1 MTKLSSNRNR
11 NLLFLLFLT
20 GSLILLFSTNVIRD
34 SKRIDALVGAY
45 DLSLQDFSKKFGK
58 NYVNATST
66 SSKSDPEVLCN
77 GFLGKTTDVMN
88 CLTGNMIVPEK
99 FSKSWA
105 DQFIDYFRTTFSQ
118 NNISEDLDRARIWK
132 EVYENQQNKLALLML
147 IRDNLGLE
155 TEQDNTALIL
165 QIQVDKRVSVISDR
179 LSRVSQT
186 IPSNNGQRDE
196 YKDLFLS
203 SLALSGMTYSET
215 SGKFKKVSWG
225 IGRVLEDGEEVRSEY
240 QRFSFFKSILPI
252 IILFPVLFILYWFLD
267 ERGRERNIYLGSL
280 AVFFLSSLYMTL
292 DAANNYGM
300 TSSTI
305 EISPFIK
312 LFERQI
318 VIVLFGYSIIFISMF
333 YFNSVN
339 RVLQKIFSR
348 QKIITLIGV
357 LFAVAGYSIYSSA
370 VGAEIMKTFVAGF
383 AAIITAKNAREIYL
397 VSKYSKESLSMQNII
412 TVIFKKRCRDNLPSP
427 SIELTTYVLKVFSYF
442 LLLSFSLIIFSTFVF
457 NDFGGMILVL
467 LVIVIL
473 VTLVFG
479 AKLLLVWTLGFI
491 ILASGLSLTEKVS
504 QRITLMIEPMSAQV
518 SDFARLLNFDIKN
531 EPFFFVGTSW
541 CSDSG
546 ICVPL
551 QILSDYIP
559 ILFEKSFGLWAAVA
573 LLFMLTMLYSY
584 IALKTFFI
592 FLTGI
597 KNFKVISIFIFYLSC
612 GTLIQVFLSFL
623 GNWRIIPLSGVSIP
637 YLSIG
642 FTATVIPCL
651 IFGLFLGLITANK
664 NGNDKQ

>member
-1 MTKLSSNRNR
+1 
-11 NLLFLLFLT
+11 
-20 GSLILLFSTNVIRD
+20 
-34 SKRIDALVGAY
+34 
-45 DLSLQDFSKKFGK
+45 
-58 NYVNATST
+58 
-66 SSKSDPEVLCN
+66 
-77 GFLGKTTDVMN
+77 
-88 CLTGNMIVPEK
+88 
-99 FSKSWA
+99 
-105 DQFIDYFRTTFSQ
+105 
-118 NNISEDLDRARIWK
+118 
-132 EVYENQQNKLALLML
+132 
-147 IRDNLGLE
+147 
-155 TEQDNTALIL
+155 
-165 QIQVDKRVSVISDR
+165 
-179 LSRVSQT
+179 
-186 IPSNNGQRDE
+186 
-196 YKDLFLS
+196 
-203 SLALSGMTYSET
+203 MTYSET

-225 IGRVLEDGEEVRSEY
+225 IGRILEDGEEVRSEY

-252 IILFPVLFILYWFLD
+252 IILFPVLFILYWFID

-383 AAIITAKNAREIYL
+383 AAIITARNAREIYL

-412 TVIFKKRCRDNLPSP
+412 AVIFKKKCRDNLPSP

-518 SDFARLLNFDIKN
+518 SDFARLLNFNVKN

-584 IALKTFFI
+584 IAFKTFFI

-612 GTLIQVFLSFL
+612 GTLIQIFLSFL

-664 NGNDKQ
+664 NGNETQ

>member
-1 MTKLSSNRNR
+1 
-11 NLLFLLFLT
+11 
-20 GSLILLFSTNVIRD
+20 
-34 SKRIDALVGAY
+34 
-45 DLSLQDFSKKFGK
+45 
-58 NYVNATST
+58 
-66 SSKSDPEVLCN
+66 
-77 GFLGKTTDVMN
+77 
-88 CLTGNMIVPEK
+88 MIGPEK
-99 FSKSWA
+99 FSKSWVE
-105 DQFIDYFRTTFSQ
+105 QSIGHLRTIFGQ

-155 TEQDNTALIL
+155 TEQDNTTLIL
-165 QIQVDKRVSVISDR
+165 QIQVDKRVSVISER

-225 IGRVLEDGEEVRSEY
+225 IGRILEDGEEVRSEY

-252 IILFPVLFILYWFLD
+252 IILFPVLFILYWFID

-357 LFAVAGYSIYSSA
+357 LFAIAGYSIYSSA

-383 AAIITAKNAREIYL
+383 AAIITARNAREIYL

-412 TVIFKKRCRDNLPSP
+412 AVIFKKKCRDNLPSP

-442 LLLSFSLIIFSTFVF
+442 LLLSFSLIISSTFVF

-479 AKLLLVWTLGFI
+479 AKLLLLWTLGFI

-518 SDFARLLNFDIKN
+518 SDFARLLNFNVKN

-597 KNFKVISIFIFYLSC
+597 NKFKVISIFIFYLSC
-612 GTLIQVFLSFL
+612 GTLIQIFLSFL

-642 FTATVIPCL
+642 FTAAVIPCL

-664 NGNDKQ
+664 NGNDK